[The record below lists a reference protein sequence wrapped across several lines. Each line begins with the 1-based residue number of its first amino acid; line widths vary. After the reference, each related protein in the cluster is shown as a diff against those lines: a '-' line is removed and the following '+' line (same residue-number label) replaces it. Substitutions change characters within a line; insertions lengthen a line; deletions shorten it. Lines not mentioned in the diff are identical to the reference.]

1 MKNYYENTINFINEY
16 NRIMDKMMFGED
28 STTEDEDEFITNTCI
43 HLAHSLIKDVGT
55 GQVSR
60 IELCKTANVIK
71 DVCEE

>member
-55 GQVSR
+55 G
-60 IELCKTANVIK
+60 
-71 DVCEE
+71 